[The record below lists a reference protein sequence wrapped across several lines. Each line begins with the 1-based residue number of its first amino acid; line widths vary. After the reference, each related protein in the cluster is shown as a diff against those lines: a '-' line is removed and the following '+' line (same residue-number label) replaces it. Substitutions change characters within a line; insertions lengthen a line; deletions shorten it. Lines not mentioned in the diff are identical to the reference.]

1 MQEYFDGLETIQV
14 EEFTNLHSLTDETYT
29 NLAIGES
36 EDFIES
42 LNKFNF
48 ELERV
53 GAPTVDVTAK
63 WNWKA
68 GSYDNVKDYLFN
80 RLDLHKKSRNIANL
94 IERTKDRTNYLSYI
108 LRMAQY
114 MERLRADLRQS
125 GVTKDID
132 INKFKEDCN
141 EFIHNTLYQCDKV
154 ATTTNGKVI
163 ILPYAHMVSNGKDA
177 TLYLDILL
185 RELNLDVYDGQGT
198 IKLQSIPLNDI
209 HIICKANLRKVLNK
223 SCRSNG
229 FNWKGKYLSEVGM
242 DLRFP
247 YINSIGSQ
255 NYSRRTYD
263 SVCLDKHH
271 DSVGNALSKNNL
283 LTVSMHLMNWA
294 QYYNIK
300 FANPYNQPYESH
312 IGMPKDYSKAYVLS
326 SVQDSGSRKCYHKLT
341 DYFEKSKKF
350 KFLELSDNIFNKCED
365 IECQWRD
372 ACNGYQIIKRRND
385 IIDSEYGY
393 QAESMIELIIDD
405 IRDRACKSVKYD
417 GQIIKS
423 AIGDLLG
430 YEIIF
435 TSECWNDEGIV
446 IDKAL
451 DLFRQRYYWYLINKK
466 RFDSYL
472 YNYLRA
478 NDLIDEPSKS
488 IDETAELMKQWA
500 NG

>member
-1 MQEYFDGLETIQV
+1 MQEYYNGRETIQV
-14 EEFTNLHSLTDETYT
+14 EEFTNLYSLTDETYN

-36 EDFIES
+36 EEFIAS
-42 LNKFNF
+42 LDSFNR
-48 ELERV
+48 ELERL
-53 GAPTVDVTAK
+53 GGPTVDVTAK

-68 GSYDNVKDYLFN
+68 GSYDNVKDYLYN

-94 IERTKDRTNYLSYI
+94 IERTKDKTNYLGYV
-108 LRMAQY
+108 LRMAQG
-114 MERLRADLRQS
+114 MEMLRADLRQS

-132 INKFKEDCN
+132 VNKFKENCN
-141 EFIHNTLYQCDKV
+141 EFIHNILYQCEKV

-163 ILPYAHMVSNGKDA
+163 ILPYAHIAGNGKYA
-177 TLYLDILL
+177 SLYLDILL
-185 RELNLDVYDGQGT
+185 RELTLDIYDGQGSV
-198 IKLQSIPLNDI
+198 KMQSIPLNDI
-209 HIICKANLRKVLNK
+209 HIICSANLRKVLNK
-223 SCRSNG
+223 SCRT
-229 FNWKGKYLSEVGM
+229 FNWQGKYLSEVGM

-247 YINSIGSQ
+247 YIAQQ
-255 NYSRRTYD
+255 NYSQRGYD
-263 SVCLDKHH
+263 NVCLDKHH
-271 DSVGNALSKNNL
+271 DSIRSSLSKNNL
-283 LTVSMHLMNWA
+283 LAVSIHLMNWA

-300 FANPYNQPYESH
+300 FANPYNQPCESH
-312 IGMPKDYSKAYVLS
+312 IGMPKGYSKTYVLS
-326 SVQDSGSRKCYHKLT
+326 SVEGSGSRKCYHKLT
-341 DYFEKSKKF
+341 DYFEKKKKL
-350 KFLELSDNIFNKCED
+350 KFLELSDTIFNKCEN

-372 ACNGYQIIKRRND
+372 VCEGYQIIKKRYD
-385 IIDSEYGY
+385 IIDSDFGC

-430 YEIIF
+430 YEMIF

-451 DLFRQRYYWYLINKK
+451 DLFRQRYYWYLLNKK

-472 YNYLRA
+472 FNYLEGY
-478 NDLIDEPSKS
+478 NLIDSPKATKAS
-488 IDETAELMKQWA
+488 ITETAELMKQWA